1 LILFD
6 DNYKMD
12 SGFRRN
18 DTAQNRVFRETQLRI
33 NNNGEHLNRQQHRNF
48 LSLIRNS

>member
-1 LILFD
+1 MLPLILFD

-18 DTAQNRVFRETQLRI
+18 DTAQNRVFRETQFAVAVAKLP
-33 NNNGEHLNRQQHRNF
+33 NF
-48 LSLIRNS
+48 